1 MILEMSGNKKEISR
15 FISKLRP
22 FGIIEITRSGLVS
35 MASGVDYIKK

>member
-22 FGIIEITRSGLVS
+22 FGIIEITRS
-35 MASGVDYIKK
+35 D

>member
-1 MILEMSGNKKEISR
+1 MSGNKKEISR